1 MPKKSVKLAVKKRL
15 TMLGENDSVRS
26 KGTLCSPSEL
36 DHGLAV
42 VGSGQAA
49 LTPRGKASSSIT

>member
-1 MPKKSVKLAVKKRL
+1 MKRKL